1 MHLAQER
8 RSGLSFVLGVAI
20 IFASLPALSIAE
32 SKHGATEEEK
42 GDGRALLRGTR
53 EHREAFS
60 PRFGGFRARLRIQW
74 DGKQHSGTLLF
85 KPPRALEVTLE
96 DEEARRRVEETV
108 RSMIFHRMPPRRR
121 DRTQPQKPLRLGI
134 PDSHWLG
141 RKVYLGD
148 RYESSYRIRDNQIL
162 EINRQMGDTRLV
174 ITVIE
179 NQFTPKGRHLPRH
192 FLVTLFDMETGAL
205 KSASAYTDEYV
216 EMEGNFLP
224 KRRQIT
230 STRKGRTQNLDILME
245 EIELLEELKLTSS
258 TE

>member
-1 MHLAQER
+1 MQQNQEKSR
-8 RSGLSFVLGVAI
+8 LSILLGVVI
-20 IFASLPALSIAE
+20 LLASLPALLIAE
-32 SKHGATEEEK
+32 SKYPVTEGEE
-42 GDGRALLRGTR
+42 GVGRTLLRGTR

-60 PRFGGFRARLRIQW
+60 PQFGGFRAELRIRL
-74 DGKQHSGTLLF
+74 DGNQHSGTLLF
-85 KPPRALEVTLE
+85 KPPRTVEVKVE
-96 DEEARRRVEETV
+96 DEEAQRSVEQTL

-121 DRTQPQKPLRLGI
+121 DTTQPQKPLRLAP
-134 PDSHWLG
+134 PDSHRLG

-148 RYESSYRIRDNQIL
+148 RYESSYRIRDNQIF
-162 EINRQMGDTRLV
+162 EINRQMGDNRLL
-174 ITVIE
+174 ITVME
-179 NQFTPKGRHLPRH
+179 NQLTPKGRHLPRH
-192 FLVTLFDMETGAL
+192 FLVTLFDMESGAL

-230 STRKGRTQNLDILME
+230 STRKGRTRNLDILVE

>member
-1 MHLAQER
+1 MQVNQER
-8 RSGLSFVLGVAI
+8 NRLSIVLGVATLL
-20 IFASLPALSIAE
+20 ASLPVLLIADP
-32 SKHGATEEEK
+32 KLTATEEQE
-42 GDGRALLRGTR
+42 GEGHALLQGTR

-60 PRFGGFRARLRIQW
+60 PNFGGFRAELSIRL

-85 KPPRALEVTLE
+85 KSPRTIEVKLE
-96 DEEARRRVEETV
+96 DEEVQPSTEETL

-121 DRTQPQKPLRLGI
+121 DSSQPQKSLRLGE
-134 PDSHWLG
+134 PDKHWLG

-148 RYESSYRIRDNQIL
+148 RFESSYRIRDNQIL
-162 EINRQMGDTRLV
+162 EINRQMGDTRLL

-192 FLVTLFDMETGAL
+192 FLVTLFDMKTGAL
-205 KSASAYTDEYV
+205 KSASAYIDEYV
-216 EMEGNFLP
+216 EMDGNFLP

-230 STRKGRTQNLDILME
+230 STRNGRTQNLDILLE

>member
-1 MHLAQER
+1 MQLNQER
-8 RSGLSFVLGVAI
+8 NRLSIILGVAI
-20 IFASLPALSIAE
+20 FLASLPVLLIAD
-32 SKHGATEEEK
+32 SKPTATEEREGK
-42 GDGRALLRGTR
+42 GHALLQGTR

-60 PRFGGFRARLRIQW
+60 PEFGGFRAELNVRL
-74 DGKQHSGTLLF
+74 DGSLHSGTLLF
-85 KPPRALEVTLE
+85 KPPRIVEVKVE
-96 DEEARRRVEETV
+96 DEEAHRSVEETL

-121 DRTQPQKPLRLGI
+121 DSTRPQKPLRLGP

-148 RYESSYRIRDNQIL
+148 RLESSYRIRDNQIL
-162 EINRQMGDTRLV
+162 EINRQMGDTRLL

-192 FLVTLFDMETGAL
+192 FLVTLFDMESGTL
-205 KSASAYTDEYV
+205 KSASAYTDEYI
-216 EMEGNFLP
+216 EMDGNFLP

-230 STRKGRTQNLDILME
+230 STRKGRTQNLDILIE
-245 EIELLEELKLTSS
+245 EIELLEEPKLTSS

>member
-1 MHLAQER
+1 MHLAQEKNR
-8 RSGLSFVLGVAI
+8 LSIILGVVI
-20 IFASLPALSIAE
+20 IFASLPVLSIAE
-32 SKHGATEEEK
+32 SRHGATEEET
-42 GDGRALLRGTR
+42 GDARALLRSTR

-60 PRFGGFRARLRIQW
+60 PRFGGFRAELRIRL

-85 KPPRALEVTLE
+85 KPPRTIEVKVE
-96 DEEARRRVEETV
+96 DEDAHRSVQETL
-108 RSMIFHRMPPRRR
+108 RSMIFHRMPPRKR
-121 DRTQPQKPLRLGI
+121 DAAHPQKPLSLAAA
-134 PDSHWLG
+134 DSHRLG

-174 ITVIE
+174 ITVME

-192 FLVTLFDMETGAL
+192 FFVTLFDMETGAL
-205 KSASAYTDEYV
+205 KSASAYTDKYV

-230 STRKGRTQNLDILME
+230 STRKGRTQNLDILVE